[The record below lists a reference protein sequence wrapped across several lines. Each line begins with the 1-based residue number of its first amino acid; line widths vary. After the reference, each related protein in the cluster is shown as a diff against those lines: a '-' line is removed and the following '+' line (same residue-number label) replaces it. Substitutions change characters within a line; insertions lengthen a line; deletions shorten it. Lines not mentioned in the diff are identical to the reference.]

1 MADDAPSIRTL
12 AGQLAYLFEDEPG
25 LRDAS
30 DDDLA
35 ARLNR
40 NDRYARA
47 RETYPLHTDAEV
59 EEKVSDYDDRITPA
73 MVREAR
79 TQLPR

>member
-1 MADDAPSIRTL
+1 MSDDAPSTSVL
-12 AGQLAYLFEDEPG
+12 AGQLAYLFEDDPA

-35 ARLNR
+35 ARLNH

-47 RETYPLHTDAEV
+47 REHYPLLSDAEV
-59 EEKVSDYDDRITPA
+59 RDKVGEFPERITA
-73 MVREAR
+73 SAVHAAR
-79 TQLPR
+79 GS

>member
-1 MADDAPSIRTL
+1 MSDDVPSPSVL
-12 AGQLAYLFEDEPG
+12 HGQLTYLFEDEPD

-30 DDDLA
+30 DDDIA

-40 NDRYARA
+40 NDRFARA
-47 RETYPLHTDAEV
+47 RERYPMRSDAEIQD
-59 EEKVSDYDDRITPA
+59 KVAEFDDRITPA

-79 TQLPR
+79 SRK

>member
-1 MADDAPSIRTL
+1 MSDDAPSNSVL
-12 AGQLAYLFEDEPG
+12 AGQLAYLFEDDPA

-35 ARLNR
+35 ARLNH

-47 RETYPLHTDAEV
+47 REHYPLLSDAELRDKIG
-59 EEKVSDYDDRITPA
+59 EFPERITA
-73 MVREAR
+73 AAVHAAR
-79 TQLPR
+79 ST

>member
-1 MADDAPSIRTL
+1 MSDDAPSASVL
-12 AGQLAYLFEDEPG
+12 AGQLTYLFEDEPA

-40 NDRYARA
+40 NDRFARA
-47 RETYPLHTDAEV
+47 RQRYPMRSDAEIKD
-59 EEKVSDYDDRITPA
+59 KVAEFDDRITPA

-79 TQLPR
+79 SHL